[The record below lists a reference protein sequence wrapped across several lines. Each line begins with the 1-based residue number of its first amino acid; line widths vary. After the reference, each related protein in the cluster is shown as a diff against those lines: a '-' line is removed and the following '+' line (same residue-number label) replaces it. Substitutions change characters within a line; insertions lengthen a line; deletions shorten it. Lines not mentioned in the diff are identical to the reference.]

1 MPAGSRLADASEP
14 AGLLMLGHVDASI
27 GSTREQQQE
36 VLQAVRDRDLSLT
49 RLRGRPQALV
59 LQGYGRRIF
68 IHGGLRCLTLVV
80 VQRFGVERY
89 ARLR

>member
-1 MPAGSRLADASEP
+1 
-14 AGLLMLGHVDASI
+14 MLGHVDASI